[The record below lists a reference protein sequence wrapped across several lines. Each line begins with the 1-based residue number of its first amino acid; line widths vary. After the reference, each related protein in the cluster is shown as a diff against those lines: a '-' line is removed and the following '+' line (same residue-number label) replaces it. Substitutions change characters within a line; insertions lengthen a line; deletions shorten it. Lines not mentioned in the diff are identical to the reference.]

1 MARTGHADAGGVQ
14 IFYED
19 LGSPDDPAVVLLA
32 GLAAQLPTL
41 PDGFCALLVDAGYR
55 VIRFDHRDTGLSTKL
70 DGAQARGSPARRAW
84 RYLLGRTSEVPYSL
98 LDMADDVI
106 ALLDRLGI
114 ARAHLVGVS
123 MGGMIAQILAAT
135 AGDRVASLGLLM
147 STTGKRIFTTPP
159 ALRLIRLAVQVRTT
173 DRLAFEVRH
182 LAVLNGPV
190 FAPPDSELRARVQ
203 LLQQRCDYPQ
213 GRRRHVDAILGTG
226 SLLKY
231 SRAISAPTVVI
242 HGSADPMLRPSHGRA
257 VAAAIYG
264 ARFVLIEDMGHDL
277 PVPVWQPVAEALIE
291 NFGRRFGRLQQ

>member
-84 RYLLGRTSEVPYSL
+84 RYLLGRTSEVPYTL
-98 LDMADDVI
+98 VDMADDVI

-114 ARAHLVGVS
+114 ARTHLVGVS

-135 AGDRVASLGLLM
+135 VPDRVLSLGVLM
-147 STTGKRIFTTPP
+147 STTGRRIFITPP
-159 ALRLIRLAVQVRTT
+159 AWQLIKLILVRPQDALT
-173 DRLAFEVRH
+173 FEARH
-182 LAVLNGPV
+182 LAILNGPV
-190 FAPPDSELRARVQ
+190 LAPPDAELRTRITALR
-203 LLQQRCDYPQ
+203 QRCDYPQ

-226 SLLKY
+226 PLLGY
-231 SRAISAPTVVI
+231 SRAISAPTVVL
-242 HGSADPMLRPSHGRA
+242 HGSADPMLRPAHGRA
-257 VAAAIYG
+257 VAAAVPG
-264 ARFVLIEDMGHDL
+264 ARFVLIEGMGHDL
-277 PVPVWQPVAEALIE
+277 PAPVWQPVAEALIE

>member
-1 MARTGHADAGGVQ
+1 MRSRTGHADAGGVR

-19 LGSPDDPAVVLLA
+19 LGNPDDPAVVLLA
-32 GLAAQLPTL
+32 GLAAQLPTW

-84 RYLLGRTSEVPYSL
+84 RYLLGRTSAVPYTL
-98 LDMADDVI
+98 LDMADDVL

-135 AGDRVASLGLLM
+135 AGDRVTSLGVLM
-147 STTGKRIFTTPP
+147 STTGRRIFTTPP
-159 ALRLIRLAVQVRTT
+159 AWRLIRLALQRPR
-173 DRLAFEVRH
+173 DSLAFEVRH

-190 FAPPDSELRARVQ
+190 FAPPEAELRARVVA
-203 LLQQRCDYPQ
+203 LRERCNYPE

-231 SRAISAPTVVI
+231 SRAISAPTVVL
-242 HGSADPMLRPSHGRA
+242 HGSADPMLRPAHGRA
-257 VAAAIYG
+257 VADAVPG
-264 ARFVLIEDMGHDL
+264 ARFVLIEGMGHDL
-277 PVPVWQPVAEALIE
+277 PAAVWQPVAGALTE
-291 NFGRRFGRLQQ
+291 NFRRRFGRLQP